1 MASETGIENTIANY
15 FVVIT
20 RCGEFGTNYDPVRE
34 EIKIVNMTTQYNGA
48 VSVQNNYIAS
58 LEITKV
64 AINSREVLFEQMR
77 EIAVRSFY
85 VFKSSK
91 AGKNAKKDARGYLN
105 KITGKSKKIKLL
117 DNGLPDPKNVSQS
130 QQGYDNKVKNF
141 FSMVT
146 LFEKDGN
153 YATNETVLKLATMYT
168 QITELENAN
177 KNVVLKNADTI
188 EKRQIRNYALF
199 EEEKGVIDIS
209 LFCKNY
215 VKGLYGPSST
225 EAKSICS
232 VPLRRYMR
240 IKKAL

>member
-1 MASETGIENTIANY
+1 MASENGIETIIANY

-20 RCGEFGTNYDPVRE
+20 RCGEFGTTYDPVRE
-34 EIKIVNMTTQYNGA
+34 EIKLVNMTTQYSG
-48 VSVQNNYIAS
+48 VVTVQNAYIAS

-64 AINSREVLFEQMR
+64 AINSREVLFVQMR
-77 EIAVRSFY
+77 EIAVRAFY
-85 VFKSSK
+85 EFKCSK

-117 DNGLPDPKNVSQS
+117 DNGLPDPKHVSQS

-153 YATNETVLKLATMYT
+153 YATNEDILKLPSLYS
-168 QITELENAN
+168 QISDLEDAN
-177 KNVVLKNADTI
+177 KDVVLKNADTI
-188 EKRQIRNYALF
+188 EKRQVRNYALF

-209 LFCKNY
+209 LSCKDY
-215 VKGLYGPSST
+215 VKGVFGPKST
-225 EAKSICS
+225 EAENICS
-232 VPLRRYMR
+232 VPLRRTMR